1 MQNSLTDIIG
11 QSSLRVIRESKKG
24 EINMFDIDNS
34 FTEYPEILSVRQ
46 LRDILQIS
54 KPTCY
59 GLLLSNQ
66 IESIK
71 IGREYR
77 IPKQNV
83 IKYLNSVITQ
93 AQV

>member
-1 MQNSLTDIIG
+1 
-11 QSSLRVIRESKKG
+11 
-24 EINMFDIDNS
+24 MFDINNS
-34 FTEYPEILSVRQ
+34 FTEYPEILSVKQ
-46 LRDILQIS
+46 LTSILQIS
-54 KPTCY
+54 RPTCY
-59 GLLLSNQ
+59 ELLLSNQ

-83 IKYLNSVITQ
+83 IKYLNSVIAQ